1 MTRATPSLAWLFLAC
16 ACGAGTPP
24 TLEAPDVS
32 NPHPPGHTS
41 PTSKVSAPEAPSARA
56 QNEIARVLARVSTM
70 RQLPILGPVQGRV
83 IDRST
88 MLEQVKAQVKAQ
100 VPADAI
106 RGESAFLS
114 AFGFIPQGYDYE
126 AQVYRLMETQ
136 LAGYYDPDRKA
147 LFLMEDLS
155 GPEAEVTLAHELVHA
170 LQDQHYTLGPRLKYQ
185 PNGND
190 ARAAVHCLAEGD
202 ATSLMLDYT
211 LEEGGMVASDIPDAQ
226 MRIQISASMAVSPD
240 LASFPRVLRDS
251 LVSPYLDGVLFV
263 HALRRRGGWALVDEV
278 WRNPPTTTEQVL
290 HIEKLDTR
298 EPAVQVPIPAPPPE
312 GSWSLTHSDVYGEQ
326 GLRVALEEWMP
337 RRVAARAAAGWAGDR
352 AAVFER
358 DSGVTVAA
366 WHVLF
371 DPAKAPRI
379 DAEAKEAFDAI
390 AKGWNQRKPGP
401 VCQALGNG
409 QVIALAREGRSL
421 ALVTSDS
428 PPQSTQTPSGA
439 VCSRLTLWAS
449 AIAAS
454 MPSSVAR

>member
-1 MTRATPSLAWLFLAC
+1 
-16 ACGAGTPP
+16 
-24 TLEAPDVS
+24 
-32 NPHPPGHTS
+32 
-41 PTSKVSAPEAPSARA
+41 
-56 QNEIARVLARVSTM
+56 M
-70 RQLPILGPVQGRV
+70 RQLPALGAVQGRV
-83 IDRST
+83 IDRAT
-88 MLEQVKAQVKAQ
+88 MLEQVKAQVKEQ
-100 VPADAI
+100 VPSEAI
-106 RGESAFLS
+106 RGESAFLA

-170 LQDQHYTLGPRLKYQ
+170 LQDQHYDLGPRLKYQ

-211 LEEGGMVASDIPDAQ
+211 LQEGGMVASDIPDAQ

-251 LVSPYLDGVLFV
+251 LVAPYLDGVLFV
-263 HALRRRGGWALVDEV
+263 HALRRRGGWALVDKV

-298 EPAVQVPIPAPPPE
+298 EPAEDVPIPAPPPE
-312 GSWSLTHSDVYGEQ
+312 GSWSVTHSDVYGEQ

-352 AAVFER
+352 AVVFER
-358 DSGVTVAA
+358 DSGVMVAA
-366 WHVLF
+366 WRVLF
-371 DPAKAPRI
+371 DPAEAPRV
-379 DAEAKEAFDAI
+379 DAQAKEAFEAI
-390 AKGWNQRKPGP
+390 AHGWNHRKPGP
-401 VCQALGNG
+401 VCHALADG
-409 QVIALAREGRSL
+409 QVIALARQGRSL
-421 ALVTSDS
+421 ALVTSES
-428 PPQSTQTPSGA
+428 PPPSNRAPTSA
-439 VCSRLTLWAS
+439 VCSKLALWAS
-449 AIAAS
+449 AVAAHK
-454 MPSSVAR
+454 PSPMAR